1 VKEREKRFEIYLKT
15 NIYEIGREVKECEG
29 GRTTGEIEKP
39 GGGTGDVYGW
49 LSREAKKNE
58 EAREI
63 KARA

>member
-1 VKEREKRFEIYLKT
+1 MKEREERFEIYLKT
-15 NIYEIGREVKECEG
+15 NKYEIGREVKECES
-29 GRTTGEIEKP
+29 GRSVKLRNW

-58 EAREI
+58 EASEI